1 MARIV
6 KSIEIDAP
14 HEHVFAL
21 ALDFSRQ
28 PEWTTFIKEALIT
41 SGDGKS
47 AGTTDRSVIKVG
59 PRASKSDGEW
69 TEYKAGEIF
78 ARRSSGGMSM
88 EEKMTFTPA
97 GGGTRVEWM
106 VDYKPPMGPLG
117 KFMDAFMM
125 NRVFQNEIEASLENL
140 NRMLHSHGFHGQ

>member
-14 HEHVFAL
+14 NEHVFAL

-28 PEWTTFIKEALIT
+28 PEWTTFIKEALVT

-59 PRASKSDGEW
+59 PRASESEGEW
-69 TEYKAGEIF
+69 TEYKPGEIF

-88 EEKMTFTPA
+88 EERMTFTPA
-97 GGGTRVEWM
+97 GGGTRVEWA
-106 VDYKPPMGPLG
+106 VEYKPPMGPLG
-117 KFMDAFMM
+117 ALMDVFMM
-125 NRVFQNEIEASLENL
+125 NRVFQNELEASLANL
-140 NRMLHSHGFHGQ
+140 KVALET

>member
-6 KSIEIDAP
+6 KSVQIDAP
-14 HEHVFAL
+14 REHVFAL

-59 PRASKSDGEW
+59 PRASESEGEW
-69 TEYKAGEIF
+69 TEYKAGELF
-78 ARRSSGGMSM
+78 ARRSIAGMSM
-88 EEKMTFTPA
+88 RERMTFTPA
-97 GGGTRVEWM
+97 DGGTWVEWE
-106 VDYKPPMGPLG
+106 VVYKPPMGPLG
-117 KFMDAFMM
+117 RFMDAFMM

-140 NRMLHSHGFHGQ
+140 KVALET